1 MRLAMNPNQSSYGV
15 RSGADRGGW
24 LSSFTV
30 PNDARWEPFP
40 PRRCR
45 GSRSSNRRCPMGRI
59 VLAFALAVLGLV
71 PLAGPAAAGCLT
83 CFDQITLQT
92 PDRLVWSSGKPVTV
106 VVSAHSSAPGA
117 PLPASGVGG
126 VLRTGGAPT
135 ECLEGPLRLGSHD
148 RGGGLYPRVFYPFP
162 APANAGEV

>member
-92 PDRLVWSSGKPVTV
+92 PDRLVWARAKPVTPAG
-106 VVSAHSSAPGA
+106 SAHSPGPRA
-117 PLPASGVGG
+117 QLPPRRAGV
-126 VLRTGGAPT
+126 VVPADSEPIKS
-135 ECLEGPLRLGSHD
+135 LE
-148 RGGGLYPRVFYPFP
+148 V
-162 APANAGEV
+162 